1 MSADYFHTRRH
12 SRLYAVLKPLVKAGT
27 LLFHRKIVIG
37 GAHHLPAEGPVL
49 LVANH
54 QNAMLDPVI
63 LCVLFDR
70 QLHWLTRSDVFAN
83 RKVRKILF
91 QFNMLPVYRERDRA
105 RVPDWAERNQRTFD
119 TCYAR
124 WKENAVV
131 AMFPEGTHR
140 GKKQL
145 HIPLK
150 KGAARLVFGAA
161 KSGVPM
167 SAFRIVPVGLDYSDY
182 FKPGGKLI
190 VSIGKPLAVK
200 DILND
205 YADDETIGSNQLTE
219 VIREALTAEMIDIRA
234 GHDYDEYMALR
245 GLSEDVSGKKD
256 DHQRLH
262 WYLGVLDYLHHHA
275 DDDDKQ
281 LVRDYAHATTR
292 LKLDEAGISFA
303 SESAGTRFA
312 AVLFLWLV
320 FPVRTVARLMW
331 LPFTSL
337 VEWFISTRIKDS
349 LFFNSI
355 RLSAWTF
362 MAPLYAALLGILTYL
377 FTCNLPLVLGVML
390 TLTVGGWLTMKWN
403 HLFHLVRKSRRFRL
417 ISKSPGRE
425 MQEWTELRNLLS
437 KKLRHWHEESSKT
450 RR

>member
-1 MSADYFHTRRH
+1 MSAEHFHTRRN
-12 SRLYAVLKPLVKAGT
+12 SRLYAVLRPLVKAGT
-27 LLFHRKIVIG
+27 LLFHRKIVIA
-37 GAHHLPAEGPVL
+37 GAHHIPSDGPVL

-83 RKVRKILF
+83 RNVRKILF

-105 RVPDWAERNQRTFD
+105 RVPDWSERNQRTFD

-124 WKENAVV
+124 WKKNAVV

-145 HIPLK
+145 HLPLK
-150 KGAARLVFGAA
+150 KGAARLVFGAS

-167 SAFRIVPVGLDYSDY
+167 SDFRIVPVGIDYSDY
-182 FKPGGKLI
+182 FKAGGKLI
-190 VSIGKPLAVK
+190 VSIGKPVGVK

-205 YADDETIGSNQLTE
+205 YSDDETVGSNQLTE
-219 VIREALTAEMIDIRA
+219 VIREALTSEMIDIRA

-245 GLSEDVSGKKD
+245 GLSEEVSGKKD
-256 DHQRLH
+256 DHQRLQ

-275 DDDDKQ
+275 DDEDKQ
-281 LVRDYAHATTR
+281 LVRDYVHATSR

-303 SESAGTRFA
+303 SETAGTRFA

-320 FPVRTVARLMW
+320 FPVRTIARFMW
-331 LPFTSL
+331 LPFASL

-362 MAPLYAALLGILTYL
+362 IAPLYATLLGLLAYL
-377 FTCNLPLVLGVML
+377 FTCNLPLALLVML
-390 TLTVGGWLTMKWN
+390 TLTAGGWLTMKWN
-403 HLFHLVRKSRRFRL
+403 YLFHLVRKSRRFRL
-417 ISKSPGRE
+417 MSKSSGRE
-425 MQEWTELRNLLS
+425 MQEWTELRTILS
-437 KKLRHWHEESSKT
+437 KKLRHWHEESSKA